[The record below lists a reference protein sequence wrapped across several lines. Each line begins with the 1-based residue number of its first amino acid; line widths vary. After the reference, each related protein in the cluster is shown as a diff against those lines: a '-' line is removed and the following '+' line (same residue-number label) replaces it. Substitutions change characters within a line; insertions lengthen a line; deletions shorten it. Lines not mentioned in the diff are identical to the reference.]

1 MFKKFYWH
9 ATTPIHGSMAG
20 GVFPARAEL
29 TQCDR
34 ALAQE
39 APIVTVWPFKKNI
52 AIPDLKI

>member
-39 APIVTVWPFKKNI
+39 APIVTVWPF
-52 AIPDLKI
+52 